1 MEYLKIPLEEIELS
15 SESGT
20 EQVLILRRARG
31 GGDSPGQVPKIDLVT
46 RGVQTADA
54 VWFLF
59 QALRDRILEQGKE
72 IAELRARLEGKKPA
86 KRKAVA

>member
-1 MEYLKIPLEEIELS
+1 MEYLKIPLEDIELS

-31 GGDSPGQVPKIDLVT
+31 GGDFPGQVPKIELVT

-54 VWFLF
+54 AWFLF
-59 QALRDRILEQGKE
+59 NALRDRILEQGAE
-72 IAELRARLEGKKPA
+72 IAELRAMLEGKKPA
-86 KRKAVA
+86 KRKAAA

>member
-1 MEYLKIPLEEIELS
+1 MEYLKIPLEDIELS

-31 GGDSPGQVPKIDLVT
+31 GGEFPGQIPKIELVS

-59 QALRDRILEQGKE
+59 KVLRDRILEQGAE
-72 IAELRARLEGKKPA
+72 IAELRARLEGKRPA
-86 KRKAVA
+86 KRKAAA